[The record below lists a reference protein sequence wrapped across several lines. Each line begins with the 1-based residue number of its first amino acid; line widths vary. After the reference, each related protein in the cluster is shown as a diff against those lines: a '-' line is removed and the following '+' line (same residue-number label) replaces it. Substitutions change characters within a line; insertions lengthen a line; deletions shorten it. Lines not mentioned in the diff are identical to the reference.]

1 MVFVDTSAI
10 HAFLASDD
18 ASPSE
23 AVETWKRFMEKG
35 TPLFTSNYVVVE
47 SCALLQRRLGMGAVR
62 GLLDAVLPAIEVQW
76 VTKEAHELAMMAMIA
91 ARRRKLSLVDCTCFV
106 VMHAAGGRE
115 AFAFDKHFTEEGFR
129 FPV

>member
-18 ASPSE
+18 VSHAV

-91 ARRRKLSLVDCTCFV
+91 ARRRKLSLVDCTSFV
-106 VMHAAGGRE
+106 MMHAAGCRE

>member
-18 ASPSE
+18 VSHAV

-76 VTKEAHELAMMAMIA
+76 VTKEGHELAMRSLMA
-91 ARRRKLSLVDCTCFV
+91 ARRRKLSLVDCCSFV
-106 VMHAAGGRE
+106 TMRAASCHV
-115 AFAFDKHFTEEGFR
+115 AFAFDKHFKEEGFR
-129 FPV
+129 FPA